1 MRPDLR
7 LLVPAACCWLAVAMF
22 GTGRPAGQLTLAAV
36 CTALAAGLLL
46 RRDPLRVLA
55 AAGLVAVAAGL
66 VAAGVR
72 EAARTTGPLPRLAAD
87 GADVVLRA
95 QLSSDPVVR
104 DGVSRTGRRYHLVIV
119 PTQAVRVE
127 TDDGR
132 AWTLRTPL
140 LVLATDDHWRGLLP
154 SQTVTAAGTL
164 APPRPGDD
172 VAAVLDARGPPARIG
187 PPSAVQ
193 ALAGWVRAGLR
204 AASLHLPGQAAAL
217 LPALVDGDTGR
228 LSTATSNQ
236 FRVTGLTHLVA
247 VSGENLAIVTGVVLG
262 GVRRLR
268 LGTRSA
274 ALVMALTI
282 CGFVVVARPSPSVL
296 RAAVMG
302 GIAVAALATGRRRPA
317 LGGLAAAVLVLV
329 LADPSLA
336 RQAGFALSV
345 LASLGLLVLAPG
357 LARRLSHRMPLWLAT
372 AIAVPVA
379 AQLACTPVIAAI
391 GGGVGLVA
399 IPANLLAAPAVAPAT
414 VLGVLAALAAPV
426 SPALAHG
433 LAALGWLPCRWLIG
447 VAQLG
452 SRIPAA
458 TVAAPDGRVG
468 ALLGCL
474 LVLAV
479 LGGPALLR
487 RSRAGPERPRAIL
500 RR

>member
-7 LLVPAACCWLAVAMF
+7 LLVPAAACWLAVAAF
-22 GTGRPAGQLTLAAV
+22 GTGRPAGQLELAV
-36 CTALAAGLLL
+36 LLTVVAAGLLL
-46 RRDPLRVLA
+46 RRGPMRVLVA
-55 AAGLVAVAAGL
+55 TGLVAAAAGL

-72 EAARTTGPLPRLAAD
+72 EVARTAGPLPRLAAA
-87 GADVVLRA
+87 GADVVLRV
-95 QLSSDPVVR
+95 QLSTDPVVR
-104 DGVSRTGRRYHLVIV
+104 DGRSRTGRPYHLVIAV
-119 PTQAVRVE
+119 TQAVRVE

-132 AWTLRTPL
+132 AWALRTPL
-140 LVLATDDHWRGLLP
+140 LVLASDDGWQGLLP

-172 VAAVLDARGPPARIG
+172 VAAVLDARGPPARVG
-187 PPSAVQ
+187 PPSQLQ
-193 ALAGWVRAGLR
+193 AFAGRVRGGLR

-228 LSTATSNQ
+228 LSGATDQQ

-268 LGTRSA
+268 LGPRSA
-274 ALVMALTI
+274 AFVTALTI
-282 CGFVVVARPSPSVL
+282 GGFVVVARPSPSVL

-345 LASLGLLVLAPG
+345 LASLGLLVGAPG
-357 LARRLSHRMPLWLAT
+357 LALRLSRRMPVWLAT

-414 VLGVLAALAAPV
+414 VLGVLAAVAAPV
-426 SPALAHG
+426 CPALAHG
-433 LAALGWLPCRWLIG
+433 LAAVGWLPCWWLIG
-447 VAQLG
+447 VARIG
-452 SRIPAA
+452 SHLPWA

-468 ALLGCL
+468 ALLGAL

-479 LGGPALLR
+479 LGSPGLLR
-487 RSRAGPERPRAIL
+487 RCRWGWSPRRAIL
-500 RR
+500 RM